1 MSKKKKTLV
10 AMFAVLGIVA
20 LGMGAFVYA
29 KYVST
34 VTGQGTA
41 QVAKWEF
48 RTANEGKTDLIKC
61 ELGKTY
67 NAATLANGKIA
78 PGTEGRCTIKV
89 SNGEGQVGV
98 NYTIAVAASGK
109 PTNLKFYTASP
120 VMIYVKGTTAATVPA
135 PVIKKLENVVDG
147 VKISWDKVSGAAQY
161 RVFYKSK
168 NNWTKLCDT
177 ASDSVIDSD
186 VVSGNTYTFTV
197 RALDKN
203 GNHISDYDHTGS
215 TIRYIA
221 APSFSLSNAAKG

>member
-48 RTANEGKTDLIKC
+48 RTANE
-61 ELGKTY
+61 
-67 NAATLANGKIA
+67 A
-78 PGTEGRCTIKV
+78 GTEGRCTIKV

-109 PTNLKFYTASP
+109 PTNLKFYTDEAHKTALP
-120 VMIYVKGTTAATVPA
+120 TTGVTGHIDAGVTAPDEKVIYWLWPYETAGGDATDTSEGESESVTSMTIDFA
-135 PVIKKLENVVDG
+135 ITG
-147 VKISWDKVSGAAQY
+147 VQVQPE
-161 RVFYKSK
+161 VQQ
-168 NNWTKLCDT
+168 
-177 ASDSVIDSD
+177 
-186 VVSGNTYTFTV
+186 
-197 RALDKN
+197 
-203 GNHISDYDHTGS
+203 
-215 TIRYIA
+215 
-221 APSFSLSNAAKG
+221 P

>member
-10 AMFAVLGIVA
+10 AAFVVLGMVA

-34 VTGQGTA
+34 VTGTGTA

-67 NAATLANGKIA
+67 NATTLANGKIA
-78 PGTEGRCTIKV
+78 PGTEGKCTIKV

-109 PTNLKFYTASP
+109 PTNLKFYTDEAH
-120 VMIYVKGTTAATVPA
+120 TTALPTTGVTGHINAGVTTPDEKVIYWLWPYETAGGDATDTSEG
-135 PVIKKLENVVDG
+135 ENVDSMTIDFAITG
-147 VKISWDKVSGAAQY
+147 VQVQPE
-161 RVFYKSK
+161 VQQ
-168 NNWTKLCDT
+168 
-177 ASDSVIDSD
+177 
-186 VVSGNTYTFTV
+186 
-197 RALDKN
+197 
-203 GNHISDYDHTGS
+203 
-215 TIRYIA
+215 
-221 APSFSLSNAAKG
+221 P

>member
-109 PTNLKFYTASP
+109 PTNLKFYTDEAHKTALP
-120 VMIYVKGTTAATVPA
+120 TTGVTGHIDAGVTAPDEKVIYWLWPYETAGGDATDTSEGESESVTSMTIDFA
-135 PVIKKLENVVDG
+135 ITG
-147 VKISWDKVSGAAQY
+147 VQVQPE
-161 RVFYKSK
+161 VQQ
-168 NNWTKLCDT
+168 
-177 ASDSVIDSD
+177 
-186 VVSGNTYTFTV
+186 
-197 RALDKN
+197 
-203 GNHISDYDHTGS
+203 
-215 TIRYIA
+215 
-221 APSFSLSNAAKG
+221 P